1 MKTGMYEWVF
11 FLDSFC
17 NYYLTRLRFSDT
29 GGSCAGIT
37 SRRTSTWAEPHC
49 LCCRHQCVRQ
59 GFSLAVL
66 WLQVRQGNRGSAYLQ
81 HYLQHTKYVSYRH
94 IPIEPKHYLFV
105 GSWWK
110 HRVLRGLEWKHRLF
124 IQFLWNPY
132 FSRRKPVFI
141 RRKPVKKW
149 WVIWQKPSFWT
160 EPVFFSETSCFLT
173 GLLFSAVFG
182 SLGRD
187 YGYKNIG

>member
-1 MKTGMYEWVF
+1 MNPSTKSKFPYFHGGDLITLGNPWYF
-11 FLDSFC
+11 NHLYFCIFC
-17 NYYLTRLRFSDT
+17 NIY
-29 GGSCAGIT
+29 
-37 SRRTSTWAEPHC
+37 
-49 LCCRHQCVRQ
+49 
-59 GFSLAVL
+59 
-66 WLQVRQGNRGSAYLQ
+66 
-81 HYLQHTKYVSYRH
+81 

-124 IQFLWNPY
+124 IQLLWNPY

-149 WVIWQKPSFWT
+149 WVIWQKPSFLT

-182 SLGRD
+182 SLGTRQYIHNKSSD
-187 YGYKNIG
+187 SSIPYHHPQTSTKHHFLCFVRYQN